1 MISIRNL
8 GKCYRVYARPADRLK
23 QALYRGRRRYFREV
37 WALRDVSLEIEPGQ
51 TVGLVGRNGSGKSTL
66 LQLICG
72 TLTPTTGQVEIRGR
86 VAALLELG
94 AGFNPEFTGREN
106 VHLNAAILGLS
117 KAEVDARYDEIVA
130 FSEIGDFIDQPVKT
144 YSSGMYVRLAFA
156 VATCAEPDILIVD
169 EALAVGDEAFQ
180 RKCYARLQ
188 SFKERGGTILFVS
201 HNSSAVVE
209 LCDTAHL
216 LDHGERLVSGR
227 PKTVIGQYQKLLNT
241 PASKLEAVRE
251 LIREFGAQGSGVGGQ
266 GSGIEDQGST
276 AEAQRSEVRGQ
287 RSEVGDP
294 KSEISNLKSQISNP
308 QSANPQPSTL
318 NSQPSSNPQSSD
330 FRLPISDLSSH
341 DPNLVPRS
349 TIAYESRGALIEGPH
364 LTTLAG
370 QRVNVLARGGTY
382 VYRYT
387 VHFSQPAWSVRFG
400 MMIKTISGL
409 ELSGG
414 ASSTFADAVDIDK
427 DSTVEVQYR
436 FRCLMLPGVYFMNAG
451 VDAMVDGRRQFLHRL
466 VDAFM
471 LRVQAEEDLT
481 RAGLVDLCL
490 EPSFQVLSRAA

>member
-23 QALYRGRRRYFREV
+23 QALFRRKRQYYREV
-37 WALRDVSLEIEPGQ
+37 WALRDVSLEIAPGQ

-72 TLTPTTGQVEIRGR
+72 TLTPTTGQVEVRGR

-117 KAEVDARYDEIVA
+117 KSEIDSRYDEIVA
-130 FSEIGDFIDQPVKT
+130 FSEIGDFIEQPVKT

-180 RKCYARLQ
+180 RKCFARLQ
-188 SFKERGGTILFVS
+188 QFKERGGTILFVS
-201 HNSSAVVE
+201 HSSAAVIE

-216 LDHGERLVSGR
+216 LDRGERLLSGR
-227 PKTVIGQYQKLLNT
+227 PKTVIGQYHKLLNT

-251 LIREFGAQGSGVGGQ
+251 SIREVGSRKSEVGG
-266 GSGIEDQGST
+266 
-276 AEAQRSEVRGQ
+276 QRSEVRGQ
-287 RSEVGDP
+287 RSEIGESDL
-294 KSEISNLKSQISNP
+294 KSEISDQPSTLD
-308 QSANPQPSTL
+308 PQPSTL
-318 NSQPSSNPQSSD
+318 DPQPSTLSSTSD
-330 FRLPISDLSSH
+330 FRLPTSDLPALH
-341 DPNLVPRS
+341 DPGLVPRS
-349 TIAYESRGALIEGPH
+349 TIAYESRGALIDGPF

-387 VHFSQPAWSVRFG
+387 VRFTERAWSVRFG

-409 ELSGG
+409 ELGGG
-414 ASSTFADAVDIDK
+414 ASSTFADATDIDE
-427 DSTVEVQYR
+427 DSTVEVQFR
-436 FRCLMLPGVYFMNAG
+436 FRCLMLPGVYFVNAG
-451 VDAMVDGRRQFLHRL
+451 VEAVIDGQRQFLHRL

-471 LRVQAEEDLT
+471 FRVQAEEDLT
-481 RAGLVDLCL
+481 RTGLVDLCL